1 MFLMKCYLMLQN
13 ARATVFTISELSRQN
28 QRGGWGGRLKLR
40 PPTQIRV
47 KTLDYWS
54 RDMFRFNFF
63 GKGLGLA
70 SQPHFMHDFSKKC
83 FSCYILL
90 TNQISFFDWKLSFSD
105 WNSGNI
111 GQYVCYNC
119 FFTRLWRHK
128 FCIKGFY

>member
-1 MFLMKCYLMLQN
+1 MPGLQFLQ
-13 ARATVFTISELSRQN
+13 FLSYQGKTN
-28 QRGGWGGRLKLR
+28 GGGLGGEVKTTP

-54 RDMFRFNFF
+54 RDMFSFNFS

-128 FCIKGFY
+128 FCIKGFYYPKCFH